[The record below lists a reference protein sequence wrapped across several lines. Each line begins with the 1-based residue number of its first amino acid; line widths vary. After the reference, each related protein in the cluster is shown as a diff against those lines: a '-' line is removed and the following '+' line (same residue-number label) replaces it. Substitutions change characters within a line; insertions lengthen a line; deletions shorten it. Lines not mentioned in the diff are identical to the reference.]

1 MNLNFDSSLR
11 NLVAQIL
18 ALHILLLLSQYFVS
32 KTFFWS
38 NEKLDISR
46 FKNHDSS
53 SDLDLKVRVLNII
66 PPWLS
71 VTIRIDTHEHSSDS
85 KLQTNFLI
93 RISPNYIQD
102 NFYEDSS
109 LTLH

>member
-18 ALHILLLLSQYFVS
+18 ALHILLLLSQYFV